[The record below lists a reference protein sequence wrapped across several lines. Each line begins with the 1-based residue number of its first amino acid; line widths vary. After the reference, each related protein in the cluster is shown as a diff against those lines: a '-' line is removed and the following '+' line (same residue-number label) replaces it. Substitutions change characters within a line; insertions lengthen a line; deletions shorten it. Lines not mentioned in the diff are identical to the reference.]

1 MLIVCC
7 SMLFPRSVNIFIAIA
22 WRPYGIKPIEHKNRF
37 VKIFEDGKIVS
48 QNGNFTI
55 KVKKKLFLFM
65 VMYFHKVKNF
75 NYLHPQV
82 PLRLTL
88 AGAGKSR

>member
-1 MLIVCC
+1 M
-7 SMLFPRSVNIFIAIA
+7 
-22 WRPYGIKPIEHKNRF
+22 
-37 VKIFEDGKIVS
+37 KILEDGKIVS

-65 VMYFHKVKNF
+65 VMYFHKVKNL
-75 NYLHPQV
+75 NYFHPQV

-88 AGAGKSR
+88 AGAGETSGHGGEKIVSEFGVGKKAT